1 MKYIKLQWIE
11 SLVDQ
16 LNEATNSPKT
26 SYTRVD
32 GNFKANIDNFHLY
45 QAYGAVGL
53 HRMVNEGGGV
63 TEVFCLGTKREAY
76 DKIKAYL
83 NGINFN
89 K

>member
-1 MKYIKLQWIE
+1 MERIKLEWIE

-26 SYTRVD
+26 SYTKVD
-32 GNFKANIDNFHLY
+32 GKFKANIDNFHLY

-53 HRMVNEGGGV
+53 RRMVNEGGGIN
-63 TEVFCLGTKREAY
+63 EIFCLGTKRETY

-83 NGINFN
+83 RGINFN

>member
-1 MKYIKLQWIE
+1 MERIKLQWIE

-26 SYTRVD
+26 SYTEVD
-32 GNFKANIDNFHLY
+32 GKIKANIGNFNLY
-45 QAYGAVGL
+45 QAYGLVGL
-53 HRMVNEGGGV
+53 HRMGNTGGV
-63 TEVFCLGTKREAY
+63 TEVFCLGTKRETY